1 MAVKAAKTA
10 STLGL
15 HLTVAVAVGYV
26 LTGSL
31 VVRGAVALIE
41 PICNVIV
48 QHFHEKAW
56 ARVRAA

>member
-1 MAVKAAKTA
+1 MAVKAAKTVSA
-10 STLGL
+10 VGL
-15 HLTVAVAVGYV
+15 HLAVAVAVGYA

-31 VVRGAVALIE
+31 VVSGAVALLE

-56 ARVRAA
+56 ARARAA